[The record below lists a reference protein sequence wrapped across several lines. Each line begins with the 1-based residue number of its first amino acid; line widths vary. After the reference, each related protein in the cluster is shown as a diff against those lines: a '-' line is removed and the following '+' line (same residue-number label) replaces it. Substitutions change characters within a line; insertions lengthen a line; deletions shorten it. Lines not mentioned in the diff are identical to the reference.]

1 VGLSDF
7 TAFNQAVYAKTGHIS
22 WQGPAL
28 CADFG
33 PNEEPDD
40 IMHACFDDLLLE
52 QGEGTGWQLPK
63 LEAERRVLVKDAPLW
78 GGNLTVLTSLLGTPY
93 FPQVK
98 GGVLFLEDVGEH
110 PYRIERM
117 LTQLLHAGVLAKQK
131 AVLMGQFSN
140 YKLVPAHDKGFKLVT
155 VVDWLRGQ
163 IKAPVLTGLPFGHVA
178 TKVLLPVGAK
188 VDLVTEGRDALM
200 VWGHI

>member
-1 VGLSDF
+1 
-7 TAFNQAVYAKTGHIS
+7 
-22 WQGPAL
+22 
-28 CADFG
+28 
-33 PNEEPDD
+33 
-40 IMHACFDDLLLE
+40 
-52 QGEGTGWQLPK
+52 
-63 LEAERRVLVKDAPLW
+63 
-78 GGNLTVLTSLLGTPY
+78 VLTSLLGTPY

-117 LTQLLHAGVLAKQK
+117 LTQLLHAGVLAQQK

-140 YKLVPAHDKGFKLVT
+140 YKLVPAHDKGFKLAT
-155 VVDWLRGQ
+155 VVDWLRSQ
-163 IKAPVLTGLPFGHVA
+163 IKASVLTGLPFGHVE